1 MEKRTAQPKCLV
13 FDAGPI
19 ISLATNN
26 LLEVLPPLKER
37 FRGEFFITPVVKKEV
52 VDKPLLSKR
61 FKFEALQILQ
71 QISLGTIRVIDSKA
85 LHQKALE
92 LLGLANTLYR
102 ARGNWMRIMHI
113 GEIETLAA
121 AALLQADAIV
131 IDERTTRMVLE
142 SPTDLVYHLENKLH
156 TKVTMNKENVE
167 ELQTALMNIPVIR
180 STELVTIGFEC
191 GLFDKYLAQISNPR
205 RTLIEGL
212 LWGVKLKGCAISDQ
226 EIQEIVKSEEMRT
239 QQ

>member
-1 MEKRTAQPKCLV
+1 MEKRTLQPKRLV

-26 LLEVLPPLKER
+26 LLEILPLLKDK
-37 FRGEFFITPVVKKEV
+37 FRGEFLITPVVRKEV

-71 QISLGTIRVIDSKA
+71 QISLDTLMVIDSKK
-85 LHQKALE
+85 LHQKTLE

-121 AALLQADAIV
+121 AALLHADAIV

-142 SPTDLVYHLENKLH
+142 SPTDLVYHLESKLH
-156 TKVTMNKENVE
+156 TKVTMNEINVVG
-167 ELQTALMNIPVIR
+167 LQTALMNIPVIR
-180 STELVTIGFEC
+180 STELVTIGFEL
-191 GLFDKYLAQISNPR
+191 GFFDKYLAQIPEPR
-205 RTLIEGL
+205 KTLIEGL

-226 EIQEIVKSEEMRT
+226 EIQEIVKAE
-239 QQ
+239 QL